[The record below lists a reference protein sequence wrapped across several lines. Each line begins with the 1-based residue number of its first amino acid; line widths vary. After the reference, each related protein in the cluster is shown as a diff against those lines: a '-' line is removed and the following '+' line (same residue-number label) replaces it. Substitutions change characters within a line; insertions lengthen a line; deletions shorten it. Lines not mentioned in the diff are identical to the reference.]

1 MNESGKK
8 GKSRLRNDVLLIAAL
23 LLLSAVGVVYLFVFR
38 PGGNTVRVTVDGEP
52 YGIYSL
58 SEPRI
63 EEIRTGSDGGQV
75 NRLIIRDGKAHMEY
89 ASCPDGICVSH
100 RPIFRNG
107 ESIVCLPNRVVVTVV
122 TENDPDAPDIVA

>member
-1 MNESGKK
+1 MNEPTKK
-8 GKSRLRNDVLLIAAL
+8 GKSRLRNDLLLIAAL
-23 LLLSAVGVVYLFVFR
+23 LLLSAIGLVYLFVLR
-38 PGGNTVRVTVDGEP
+38 PGGDTVRVTVDGEL
-52 YGIYSL
+52 YGTYSL
-58 SEPRI
+58 SESRT
-63 EEIRTGSDGGQV
+63 EEIRTRDDGGQI

-100 RPIFRNG
+100 RPIFRSG